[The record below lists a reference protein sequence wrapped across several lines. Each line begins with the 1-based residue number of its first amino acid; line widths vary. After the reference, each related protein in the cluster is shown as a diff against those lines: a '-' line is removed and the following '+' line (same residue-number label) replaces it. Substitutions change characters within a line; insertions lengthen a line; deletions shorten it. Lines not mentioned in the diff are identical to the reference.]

1 MMVESSV
8 LAGWMERLVTVFV
21 GPGCV
26 LTTVVGIVICCT
38 EIEVVVTYGQ
48 SQQQSD
54 GIQLLVKSYREAR
67 GVSDCRLSRN
77 RA

>member
-26 LTTVVGIVICCT
+26 LTTVVGIVICWT

-54 GIQLLVKSYREAR
+54 GIRLLIASYRKAR
-67 GVSDCRLSRN
+67 GVSNRRLRRN